1 MHDGGSS
8 TALLLIFFRHK
19 IKIACKVR
27 NEHGLVEKDQHD
39 SASTRMSTDPQS
51 TSEFEN
57 TIHPRVVCFSNSP
70 SKSIRMS
77 SCSNL

>member
-1 MHDGGSS
+1 MHDGGSR

-27 NEHGLVEKDQHD
+27 NEHGLVEKEQHD

-51 TSEFEN
+51 TSEFEK
-57 TIHPRVVCFSNSP
+57 TIHIQVLCASVIHHPN
-70 SKSIRMS
+70 
-77 SCSNL
+77 